1 MTEDNKKQPEEAA
14 KKNLKKYTVLKQ
26 FTGKELHR
34 LGTGVAFDPDAD
46 STKTLLTHKF
56 IR

>member
-1 MTEDNKKQPEEAA
+1 MAEAEKTPKEA
-14 KKNLKKYTVLKQ
+14 PKADLKKYTVLKQ

-34 LGTGVAFDPDAD
+34 PGTSVKLDVNDEN
-46 STKTLLTHKF
+46 TKQLLTSKF